1 MYVVHLSTFDNRG
14 GAARA
19 ASRLHGYLK
28 GIGVQSR
35 LMVKEKSGDD
45 LSVIS
50 LSRGP
55 CHSLFQD
62 FGQKINRLALHLYP
76 KRENVQWSTNWAPNG
91 VVGRVKDSNPDIV
104 HLHWIGDGFLPIRA
118 LSKFR
123 RPVVWTL
130 HDLWPITGGCHLPGT
145 CKRYTESCGS
155 CPQLGSEMERD
166 ITRFVWK
173 QKERHWKAVDIT
185 VVAASRWVAECARS
199 SALFRGR
206 RIEVIPLGIDLKVFK
221 PVDKSWARKKL
232 NWPQEK
238 HIILMGAFGLT
249 TDPLKGFHHMM
260 DAANMLSDQGWAE
273 KAELVLF
280 GVYEPEAPPI
290 TALRTTYMGPLYDDK
305 LLSLAYS
312 AADTFVSPSKQE
324 TFGQTVLEAM
334 ACGTSCV
341 VFGTGGLLDLVE
353 NGVTGY
359 LAEPQN
365 TADLARG
372 IIWMLEDDDRRRR
385 LSQASRDKVEKHFSS
400 FQVARRYAELYRT
413 LEKKA

>member
-19 ASRLHGYLK
+19 AYRLHAGLK
-28 GIGVQSR
+28 GIGVQSS

-45 LSVIS
+45 SSVIS
-50 LSRGP
+50 LSKGP
-55 CHSLFQD
+55 CECLFHSL
-62 FGQKINRLALHLYP
+62 GQKINRLGLHLYP
-76 KRENVQWSTNWAPNG
+76 KRKNVQWSTNWAPNSVLG
-91 VVGRVKDSNPDIV
+91 HVEASNPDIV

-118 LSKFR
+118 LSRFK

-155 CPQLGSEMERD
+155 CPQLSSRRERD
-166 ITRFVWK
+166 ITRLVWEQK
-173 QKERHWKAVDIT
+173 QRHWKAVDIT

-199 SALFRGR
+199 SALFRRR
-206 RIEVIPLGIDLKVFK
+206 RIEVIPLGIDLQVFK

-232 NWPQEK
+232 NLPQEK

-249 TDPLKGFHHMM
+249 TDSLKGFHHMM
-260 DAANMLSDQGWAE
+260 DAAKILSDQGWAE

-280 GVYEPEAPPI
+280 GASEPEASPA
-290 TALRTTYMGPLYDDK
+290 TGLRTAYIGPLHDDK
-305 LLSLAYS
+305 LLSLVYS
-312 AADTFVSPSKQE
+312 AADTFVCPSKQE

-341 VFGTGGLLDLVE
+341 AFGTGGILDLQE

-372 IIWMLEDDDRRRR
+372 IAWVLDDDDRRRQ
-385 LSQASRDKVEKHFSS
+385 LSKASRDKVEKHFSS
-400 FQVARRYAELYRT
+400 VQVARRYAELYRT
-413 LEKKA
+413 LKKRA